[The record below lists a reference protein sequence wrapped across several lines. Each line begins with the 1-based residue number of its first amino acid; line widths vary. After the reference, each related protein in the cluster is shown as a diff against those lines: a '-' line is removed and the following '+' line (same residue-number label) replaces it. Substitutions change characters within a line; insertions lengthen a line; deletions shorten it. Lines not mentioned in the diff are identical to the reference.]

1 MESHH
6 PDADAE
12 AENMRNSILTH
23 ERRFWL
29 LVLATLWVLVL
40 IAGISG
46 CESLG
51 LTAPKTTK
59 ERLLYAAA
67 ERNALMKTVDTLNLS
82 GRISDSQALRA
93 ADASKAA
100 SSHLRA
106 GLAALEVNDAASAEG
121 ALMLAL
127 QAIAVI
133 REVTS
138 K

>member
-1 MESHH
+1 
-6 PDADAE
+6 
-12 AENMRNSILTH
+12 MRNSILTH

-40 IAGISG
+40 IAGIFG

-67 ERNALMKTVDTLNLS
+67 ERNALMQTVDTLNLS
-82 GRISDSQALRA
+82 GRISDSQALQA

-127 QAIAVI
+127 QAIAVS